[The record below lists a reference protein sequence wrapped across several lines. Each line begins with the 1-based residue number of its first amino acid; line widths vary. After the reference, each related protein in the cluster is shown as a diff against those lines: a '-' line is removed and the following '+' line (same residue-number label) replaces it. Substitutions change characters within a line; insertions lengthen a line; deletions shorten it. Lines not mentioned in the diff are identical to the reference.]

1 MLKAVKVN
9 NITRLLADFGVGHLN
24 VIYMTNFERTSNWRR
39 ARGTKF
45 NTISKILK
53 MVSGEEINS
62 EGILSNY
69 KSNFLNYIE
78 IRSENCGLTIVHV
91 SSSGFAIQRHVVRM
105 RLNTLPMANLRL
117 EYLALYCVMC
127 IKSIYEMFS
136 QIPLDKSFILLHF
149 DVISMRTRTGQ
160 YKTRTADYG
169 VRTTYKPRSE
179 V

>member
-1 MLKAVKVN
+1 
-9 NITRLLADFGVGHLN
+9 
-24 VIYMTNFERTSNWRR
+24 
-39 ARGTKF
+39 
-45 NTISKILK
+45 
-53 MVSGEEINS
+53 MVSGKEINS

-117 EYLALYCVMC
+117 EYLALFCVMC
-127 IKSIYEMFS
+127 IKSIYEVFS

-160 YKTRTADYG
+160 YKTRTTDYG
-169 VRTTYKPRSE
+169 LRVNHGLRYKTPKKHYGLGMKYGLGIKDGLGYEQAHTGCKLHPLSVLRAKATSSTCY
-179 V
+179 VTWPM